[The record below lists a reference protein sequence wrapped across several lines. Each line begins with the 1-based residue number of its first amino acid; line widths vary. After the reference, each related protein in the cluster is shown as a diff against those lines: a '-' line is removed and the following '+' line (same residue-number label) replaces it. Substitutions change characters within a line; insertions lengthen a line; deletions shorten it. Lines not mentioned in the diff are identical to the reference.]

1 MDLRFAFNEDAE
13 NYDKMRPTYCRE
25 LFNDIIQYSELKKD
39 KKAIEVGI
47 GTGQATTP
55 FLETGC
61 IVTAVELGENLA
73 EYSREKFTEYKN
85 FKVCNVSFE
94 DFECED
100 NSIDIIYSA
109 TAFHWIPEDIGYP
122 KVHRLLKDNGVIAL
136 FWNKPFAA
144 KEDDLLHQKIQGIYQ
159 KYRPSNMRIVE
170 PSSERYKRIS
180 ETIKS
185 YGFKDLE
192 MKLYNGNRKFSAS
205 EYISLL
211 NTYSDHR
218 AMPEHTKQ
226 LFESEIEQAIIGY
239 GDIFHIHDTI
249 ELYMARK

>member
-25 LFNDIIQYSELKKD
+25 LFNDIIEYSELTKD
-39 KKAIEVGI
+39 KKVIEIGI
-47 GTGQATTP
+47 GTGQATPP
-55 FLETGC
+55 FLLTGC
-61 IVTAVELGENLA
+61 TVTAVELGENLA
-73 EYSREKFTEYKN
+73 EYSKEKFKEYKN
-85 FKVCNVSFE
+85 LEVCNVSFE
-94 DFECED
+94 DFKCED
-100 NSIDIIYSA
+100 NSIDLIYSA

-122 KVHRLLKDNGVIAL
+122 KVHRLLKNNGVIAL

-144 KEDDLLHQKIQGIYQ
+144 KEDYFLHEKIQGIYQ
-159 KYRPSNMRIVE
+159 KYRPANMKTVE
-170 PSSERYKRIS
+170 PASERYKRIS

-185 YGFKDLE
+185 YGFKDVE
-192 MKLYNGNRKFSAS
+192 MKLYNGMRRFSAS

-226 LFESEIEQAIIGY
+226 LFESEIERAINENGNV
-239 GDIFHIHDTI
+239 FHIQDTI
-249 ELYMARK
+249 ELYLARK